1 MRALGVGV
9 RRGETAGPVLART
22 PWNSAFFIVVRSVQ
36 DAGVGRGGSE
46 KGNGGA
52 GLARE
57 VEELG
62 LFYSC
67 AKCAGCGHWTW
78 VLWAGETVGYSIC

>member
-46 KGNGGA
+46 RGNGGT
-52 GLARE
+52 GLGQE
-57 VEELG
+57 VLELG
-62 LFYSC
+62 FFC
-67 AKCAGCGHWTW
+67 AECEKCGHGTW
-78 VLWAGETVGYSIC
+78 GSGRENGGL